1 MLHAFL
7 LDGEAH
13 ELWLGRSR
21 EGYCLHAGGRRI
33 PVELLERGGH
43 THELVIEGDSYHV
56 LIAGRG
62 DEVHVHLNGES
73 HLLCYVDNL
82 KRFAGDPTDDGDAV
96 TRAPM
101 PGSII
106 AVSVEVGQ
114 RVRRGDAL
122 MVIESMKMETT
133 INAACDGAVQCLH
146 VDVGQLIDK
155 DALLITLDRSASE

>member
-1 MLHAFL
+1 M
-7 LDGEAH
+7 
-13 ELWLGRSR
+13 
-21 EGYCLHAGGRRI
+21 
-33 PVELLERGGH
+33 
-43 THELVIEGDSYHV
+43 
-56 LIAGRG
+56 
-62 DEVHVHLNGES
+62 
-73 HLLCYVDNL
+73 
-82 KRFAGDPTDDGDAV
+82 

-133 INAACDGAVQCLH
+133 ISAACDGAVQCLH

-155 DALLITLDRSASE
+155 DALLITMDRSASE